1 MNLESP
7 EIVSLFNLIIDMIL
21 SPLNYTQREKL
32 DTIQMLKSLKIRSYS
47 ITSGRV

>member
-7 EIVSLFNLIIDMIL
+7 EIVRLFNLIIDMIL

-47 ITSGRV
+47 IAGGRV